1 MNRFLSLSLAGLL
14 SFATAAIT
22 APAPAQAASRTPAKH
37 HNNNLEAEITAVVEQ
52 FHAASTAGNLA
63 GIESFISDSPNTF
76 FMGSDA
82 TEIFI
87 GHDDI
92 VQWWAD
98 LFAFFSGL
106 GYPNGGLQ
114 VVSDGELLQVRKVG
128 DLVLAA
134 DEALWRFNGG
144 DLTFRLTLVL
154 KKEGGRWKILQ
165 GHYSNPLPNDSLPL

>member
-1 MNRFLSLSLAGLL
+1 MNRFPTLCLAGLV
-14 SFATAAIT
+14 SFALAL
-22 APAPAQAASRTPAKH
+22 PALAQAAPRTPVKH
-37 HNNNLEAEITAVVEQ
+37 HPHNSLEDEITAVVEQ
-52 FHAASTAGNLA
+52 FHAASTAGNLN
-63 GIESFISDSPNTF
+63 GIERFISDSPNTF
-76 FMGSDA
+76 FLGSDA

-98 LFAFFSGL
+98 LFAFFQGL
-106 GYPNGGLQ
+106 GYPNNGGIK
-114 VVSDGELLQVRKVG
+114 VISDGELLHVRKVG

-144 DLTFRLTLVL
+144 DITFRLTLVL

-165 GHYSNPLPNDSLPL
+165 GHFSNPLANGQLPL

>member
-1 MNRFLSLSLAGLL
+1 MNSNRFLSLSLAGLL
-14 SFATAAIT
+14 GFAIAA
-22 APAPAQAASRTPAKH
+22 PVPAQAASRTPAKH
-37 HNNNLEAEITAVVEQ
+37 HNLEAEITAVVEQ
-52 FHAASTAGNLA
+52 FHAASTAGDLA
-63 GIESFISDSPNTF
+63 AIESFISDSPKTF

-82 TEIFI
+82 VEIFT

-98 LFAFFSGL
+98 LFAWLTGL

-128 DLVLAA
+128 DLVLVA

-144 DLTFRLTLVL
+144 DITFRLTLVL

-165 GHYSNPLPNDSLPL
+165 GHFSNPLPNGSLPL